1 MRARLGPFLPLALA
15 LASALGAACHGSGP
29 EPANVAPAQ
38 SLSLAASSKSAP
50 APRASSPRI
59 DLAKMTDKEACG
71 LPVEGQ
77 AQHVLQHDAPTAL
90 PEPQCPAGNPF
101 CDSVESPPAGAD
113 ACFVAN
119 ENIRRAEAK
128 SRAPAPRAAGTSA
141 PPPRPADV
149 SAAWDGVKKPKYLDR
164 IDAHFH
170 LTKAEQGLL
179 RRNGFVVLDRVAYTD
194 YASAFH
200 DVFQEELPLY
210 VGIDPILHAVFRG
223 TESVLERVEQK
234 KLAPALRSLLRK
246 MRGTLARSR
255 GVYDETTLADLDLHL
270 AVAASLAG
278 EEPGRDGGHSLFGQ
292 EEAVRAVLAAVGNKT
307 LEPIELFGRPRVVD
321 FSQLEPRG
329 HYSAF
334 NPEAKW
340 SPSAYFQ
347 AVMWLSRLEY
357 NLVSRSSR
365 SSHPDASPDPRET
378 PREARDALALADLVQ
393 RAGALS
399 ELAAFEEVYGAFA
412 GRREDVSIPEL
423 LRIMQKEGI
432 RPNDPAAPEK
442 LKTAI
447 GDGYERTART
457 HFTPENAPELP
468 AIATLLGPRIVPD
481 IAPLTRLVHDRVPG
495 RHRLGAAD
503 VAHLL
508 GHDRANHWLAADL
521 KQFAPLGAELGAA
534 RRQLASQAERGKD
547 VQASWLRAIVALSRD
562 PEGVRPSFMSRDA
575 YADSRMNS
583 ALVAYGQLRHTF
595 VLLAGQGYDSYG
607 CEIPDAYLEPLA
619 PAYDALLAHVE
630 GLRKAAGGGFAGLE
644 RTLRTLRAIAGT
656 ELGSGAPTEAQ
667 RTWLAMVAEYL
678 PKGGYSGDSGEP
690 PKWTGWYFDM
700 FENREIGATVAS
712 AFVADY
718 FTLTNRQEVAYLG
731 AEGPRLG
738 VFVVDTGGE
747 PRAMVGPVARGYEV
761 HAPITGRLDDKSA
774 LTNPNRQAAWREGF
788 AAPEP
793 PVPPLDVQGRMFHC
807 KRAGGLEARLV
818 LASDKDLGSV
828 AVTLLDHHADPLA
841 PPLGREAHAGL
852 TVFRFYLPNAGFED
866 LPFGGTRLRT
876 PVEAMHVRIHDLEQS
891 GAGQGPYDYTTSP
904 SVFTGKD
911 FETEGLPARPRGVEA
926 FVIGRAAR

>member
-1 MRARLGPFLPLALA
+1 MRARFLLPLALA
-15 LASALGAACHGSGP
+15 SLPALGAACHGSGP
-29 EPANVAPAQ
+29 DAANVAPAHTAP
-38 SLSLAASSKSAP
+38 AAPAAKDAP
-50 APRASSPRI
+50 APVAAPPRI
-59 DLAKMTDKEACG
+59 DLAKMKDEDACR
-71 LPVEGQ
+71 LPVEGTS
-77 AQHVLQHDAPTAL
+77 QHVVAHDAPRPL
-90 PEPQCPAGNPF
+90 PEPQCKAADPF
-101 CDSVESPPAGAD
+101 CDSVDDPPAGAD

-119 ENIRRAEAK
+119 ANIRRAEGKA
-128 SRAPAPRAAGTSA
+128 RAPVARAAGTSA
-141 PPPRPADV
+141 PPNPP
-149 SAAWDGVKKPKYLDR
+149 SIPWDGAQKPKYLDR

-170 LTKAEQGLL
+170 LTRAEQDLL

-223 TESVLERVEQK
+223 TERVLEQVEEK

-246 MRGTLARSR
+246 ARGTLARSR
-255 GVYDETTLADLDLHL
+255 GVYDEATLADLDLYL

-278 EEPGRDGGHSLFGQ
+278 EEPGKDGGHSLFGQ
-292 EEAVRAVLAAVGNKT
+292 EEAVRAVLDAVGRKT
-307 LEPIELFGRPRVVD
+307 LEPIELFGRPRMVD

-329 HYSAF
+329 HYAAF
-334 NPEAKW
+334 TPEAKW

-347 AVMWLSRLEY
+347 AIMWLSRLEY

-378 PREARDALALADLVQ
+378 PREARDALCLADLLQ

-399 ELAAFEEVYGAFA
+399 ELSTFEGVYSAFA

-423 LRIMQKEGI
+423 LRLMQKEGI

-442 LKTAI
+442 LKMAI
-447 GDGYERTART
+447 GAGYKRTART

-481 IAPLTRLVHDRVPG
+481 IAPLTRLVHDRVPE

-508 GHDRANHWLAADL
+508 GHDRASHWLAADL
-521 KQFAPLGAELGAA
+521 KQFGPLGGELGAA
-534 RRQLASQAERGKD
+534 RQELAAQAERGKD
-547 VQASWLRAIVALSRD
+547 VQASWLRAILALSHD
-562 PEGVRPSFMSRDA
+562 PQGVRPSFMSREA
-575 YADSRMNS
+575 YADSRINS

-595 VLLAGQGYDSYG
+595 VLMAGQGYDSYG
-607 CEIPDAYLEPLA
+607 CEIPDAYVEPLA

-630 GLRKAAGGGFAGLE
+630 GLRKVAGGGFTGLE
-644 RTLRTLRAIAGT
+644 RTLRTLRAIAAT

-700 FENREIGATVAS
+700 FENREIGASTAS

-731 AEGPRLG
+731 ADGPRLG
-738 VFVVDTGGE
+738 VFVVDTAGQ

-761 HAPITGRLDDKSA
+761 HAPITGRLDDASA
-774 LTNPNRQAAWREGF
+774 RKNPDRRAAWREGF

-793 PVPPLDVQGRMFHC
+793 PAPAFEVQGRMFYC
-807 KRAGGLEARLV
+807 KRAGGMEARLV
-818 LASDKDLGSV
+818 LASEKDLGAV
-828 AVTLLDHHADPLA
+828 AVTLLDHHADPLS

-852 TVFRFYLPNAGFED
+852 TVFPFYLPNAGFED
-866 LPFGGTRLRT
+866 LPFGGRRLRS
-876 PVEAMHVRIHDLEQS
+876 PVEAMHVRIQDLEHA
-891 GAGQGPYDYTTSP
+891 GAGKGPYDYATSP

-911 FETEGLPARPRGVEA
+911 FEVEGLAARPRGTEA
-926 FVIGRAAR
+926 FVIGRARP

>member
-1 MRARLGPFLPLALA
+1 MRRRRRPLLPLVLA
-15 LASALGAACHGSGP
+15 LLPALGAACHGEGP
-29 EPANVAPAQ
+29 QPANMAPAQ
-38 SLSLAASSKSAP
+38 PPAVAASAKNSPP
-50 APRASSPRI
+50 AHPPPRF
-59 DLAKMTDKEACG
+59 DLGKMKDEDACR
-71 LPVEGQ
+71 LAVEGGSLHVVAHDEPP
-77 AQHVLQHDAPTAL
+77 AQ
-90 PEPQCPAGNPF
+90 PEPHCPESNPF
-101 CDSVESPPAGAD
+101 CDTVDDPPAGAD

-119 ENIRRAEAK
+119 AHIRRAETKA
-128 SRAPAPRAAGTSA
+128 RAPGPRAAA
-141 PPPRPADV
+141 A
-149 SAAWDGVKKPKYLDR
+149 SAAWDGVQKPKYLDR

-170 LTKAEQGLL
+170 LTRAEGDLL

-223 TESVLERVEQK
+223 TETVLERVEEK

-246 MRGTLARSR
+246 ARATLARSR
-255 GVYDETTLADLDLHL
+255 GVYDETTLADLDVYL

-278 EEPGRDGGHSLFGQ
+278 EEPGKDGAHSLFGQ
-292 EEAVRAVLAAVGNKT
+292 EQAVRAVLDAASRRT
-307 LEPIELFGRPRVVD
+307 LEPIELFGRPRMVD

-334 NPEAKW
+334 APEAKW

-378 PREARDALALADLVQ
+378 PREARDALALADLLQ
-393 RAGALS
+393 RAGALP
-399 ELAAFEEVYGAFA
+399 ELSAFEEVYGAFA

-423 LRIMQKEGI
+423 IRLMQKEKI

-442 LKTAI
+442 LKSAI
-447 GDGYERTART
+447 GDGYVRTART
-457 HFTPENAPELP
+457 HFTPQNAPNLP

-481 IAPLTRLVHDRVPG
+481 IAPLTRLVHDRIPE

-508 GHDRANHWLAADL
+508 GHDRASHWLEADL

-534 RRQLASQAERGKD
+534 RQALAAEVERGKD
-547 VQASWLRAIVALSRD
+547 VQASWLRAIVALSRT

-575 YADSRMNS
+575 HADARMNS

-595 VLLAGQGYDSYG
+595 VLMAGQGYDSYG
-607 CEIPDAYLEPLA
+607 CEIPDAYVEPLG
-619 PAYDALLAHVE
+619 PVYDALIAHVE
-630 GLRKAAGGGFAGLE
+630 GLRKVAGGGFAGLE
-644 RTLRTLRAIAGT
+644 RTLRTLRAIAST

-678 PKGGYSGDSGEP
+678 PRGGYSGDSGEP
-690 PKWTGWYFDM
+690 PKYTGWYFDM
-700 FENREIGATVAS
+700 FEDREIGASRAA

-731 AEGPRLG
+731 ADGPRLG
-738 VFVVDTGGE
+738 VFVVDTAGE
-747 PRAMVGPVARGYEV
+747 PRAMVGPVARGYEA
-761 HAPITGRLDDKSA
+761 HAPLTGRLDDKSA
-774 LTNPNRQAAWREGF
+774 RTNEGRLAAWRAGF
-788 AAPEP
+788 AAPQTPEP
-793 PVPPLDVQGRMFHC
+793 ALGLQGRMFHC

-818 LASDKDLGSV
+818 LASEKDLGPV
-828 AVTLLDHHADPLA
+828 AVTLLDHHADPLS
-841 PPLGREAHAGL
+841 PPLGREVHAGL
-852 TVFRFYLPNAGFED
+852 TVFPFYLPNAGFDE
-866 LPFGGTRLRT
+866 LPFGGKRLRS
-876 PVEAMHVRIHDLEQS
+876 PAEAMHVRIQDLEHS
-891 GAGQGPYDYTTSP
+891 GTGRGPHDYATSP

-911 FETEGLPARPRGVEA
+911 FEVDGLPARPRGLEA
-926 FVIGRAAR
+926 FVIGGERP